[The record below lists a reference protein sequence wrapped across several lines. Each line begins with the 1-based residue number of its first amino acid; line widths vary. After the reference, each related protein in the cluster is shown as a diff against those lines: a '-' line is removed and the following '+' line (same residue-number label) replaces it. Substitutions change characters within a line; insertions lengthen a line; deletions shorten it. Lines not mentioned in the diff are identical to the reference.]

1 MVRYT
6 ESHPE
11 ELSDFTDTYLA
22 GLGIGLLASTAVS
35 LSSKLADLPLAGADA
50 VRLAFRMGIH
60 VCGVS
65 ENLEARE
72 LSENPDTWA
81 YVVHNIDPAT
91 AQKEL
96 DAMHSREEIPE
107 TGKIFVS
114 AISRTSVT
122 VSGPPARL
130 KALFNKSE
138 FFRRSKFI
146 ELPVYG
152 GLCHAPH
159 IYGLQDTQSI
169 IHGSPLNTFSTKS
182 RPVIPVYST
191 STGQPY
197 TAKTAADLFECVIS
211 ELLTQAICWDNVI
224 RGVID
229 RVNCTVASGAVLHCF
244 GNSIPLNDLNM
255 ALRNSMPDLKVS
267 INNLILWIS
276 QVAPRDTT
284 PRGTAQSKLAIVGM
298 SCRLPGGAINT
309 EKFWELLEKGMDV
322 SRQIPA
328 DRFNINTH
336 YDPTGKQLN
345 KSMTQYGCFIDEPG
359 LFDAPFFNMSPRE
372 AQVVDPQ
379 MRLALVTAY
388 EALECA
394 GYVGKRTAAT
404 QLQRIGTYYGQA
416 ADDYREVNQGQEVST
431 YYIPGGCR
439 AFGPGRINYFFKFA
453 GPSYSIDTACSSGL
467 AAIEVRARSCGILEI
482 KTLIDCHRSPARPFG
497 TATSILRSLAV
508 SMC

>member
-1 MVRYT
+1 M
-6 ESHPE
+6 
-11 ELSDFTDTYLA
+11 
-22 GLGIGLLASTAVS
+22 
-35 LSSKLADLPLAGADA
+35 AGADA

-60 VCGVS
+60 VQGVS

-72 LSENPDTWA
+72 LSESPDTWA
-81 YVVHNIDPAT
+81 YVVHNVDPAA

-96 DAMHSREEIPE
+96 DAMHSREEIPD

-138 FFRRSKFI
+138 FFRGSKFI
-146 ELPVYG
+146 ALPVYG

-159 IYGLQDTQSI
+159 IYGLQDMQSI
-169 IHGSPLNTFSTKS
+169 VYGSSLNTLSTKS
-182 RPVIPVYST
+182 WPVIPVYST
-191 STGQPY
+191 STGLPY
-197 TAKTAADLFECVIS
+197 PAKSAAELFERVVS
-211 ELLTQAICWDNVI
+211 ELLTQAIYWDHVI
-224 RGVID
+224 RGVVD
-229 RVNCTVASGAVLHCF
+229 RVKCTVASEAVLYCF
-244 GNSIPLNDLNM
+244 GNSIPLNDLNT
-255 ALRNSMPDLKVS
+255 ALKSSMPHLEVS
-267 INNLILWIS
+267 INNLMPWIS

-284 PRGTAQSKLAIVGM
+284 PRSTAQSKLAIVGM
-298 SCRLPGGAINT
+298 SCRLPGGATNT
-309 EKFWELLEKGMDV
+309 EKFWELLEKGLDV
-322 SRQIPA
+322 SQRIPA
-328 DRFNINTH
+328 DRFDIDTH

-388 EALECA
+388 EALESA
-394 GYVGKRTAAT
+394 GYVGNRTAAT

-467 AAIEVRARSCGILEI
+467 AAIEVRARSRGIPEI
-482 KTLIDCHRSPARPFG
+482 RR
-497 TATSILRSLAV
+497 R
-508 SMC
+508 

>member
-1 MVRYT
+1 MSGFIHLEYEKLILNHVVRYA
-6 ESHPE
+6 ENNPE
-11 ELSDFTDTYLA
+11 ELNDFGNTCLA
-22 GLGIGLLASTAVS
+22 GLGIGLLASTSVS
-35 LSSKLADLPLAGADA
+35 LSSTVADLPLAGADA

-60 VCGVS
+60 VQSVS

-72 LSENPDTWA
+72 LSESPDTWA
-81 YVVHNIDPAT
+81 YVVHNVDPAA

-96 DAMHSREEIPE
+96 DAMHCREEIPD
-107 TGKIFVS
+107 TGKIFIS
-114 AISRTSVT
+114 AVSRTSVT

-138 FFRRSKFI
+138 FFRGSKFI
-146 ELPVYG
+146 TLPVYG
-152 GLCHAPH
+152 GLCHASH
-159 IYGLQDTQSI
+159 IYGAQDTQSI
-169 IHGSPLNTFSTKS
+169 VHGSSLNALSKKAW
-182 RPVIPVYST
+182 PVIPVYST
-191 STGQPY
+191 STGLPY
-197 TAKTAADLFECVIS
+197 PAKNAVELFECVVS
-211 ELLTQAICWDNVI
+211 ELLTHAIYWDYVI
-224 RGVID
+224 RGLVD
-229 RVNCTVASGAVLHCF
+229 RVKCTDASEAVLYCF
-244 GNSIPLNDLNM
+244 GNSIPLNDLNT
-255 ALRNSMPDLKVS
+255 ALKSSTPHLEVS
-267 INNLILWIS
+267 IHDLMPWSS

-284 PRGTAQSKLAIVGM
+284 PRSTKQSKLAIVGM
-298 SCRLPGGAINT
+298 SCRLPGGATNT
-309 EKFWELLEKGMDV
+309 EKFWELLEKGLDV
-322 SRQIPA
+322 SRQIPS
-328 DRFNINTH
+328 DRFDVDTH

-388 EALECA
+388 EALERA
-394 GYVGKRTAAT
+394 GYVGNRTAAT

-467 AAIEVRARSCGILEI
+467 AAIEVRFSRVALSKSEDANRLS
-482 KTLIDCHRSPARPFG
+482 
-497 TATSILRSLAV
+497 
-508 SMC
+508 

>member
-1 MVRYT
+1 MFKVREIISSIYVARYV
-6 ESHPE
+6 ENHPE
-11 ELSDFTDTYLA
+11 ELHDFANTCLA

-35 LSSKLADLPLAGADA
+35 LSSTMADMPLAGADA

-60 VCGVS
+60 VQGVS

-72 LSENPDTWA
+72 LSESPDTWA
-81 YVVHNIDPAT
+81 YVVHNVEPA
-91 AQKEL
+91 AGQKEL
-96 DAMHSREEIPE
+96 DAMQSREGIPD
-107 TGKIFVS
+107 TGKIFIS
-114 AISRTSVT
+114 AVSRTSVT

-138 FFRRSKFI
+138 FYRGTKFI
-146 ELPVYG
+146 ALPVYG

-159 IYGLQDTQSI
+159 IYGVQDAKSI
-169 IHGSPLNTFSTKS
+169 IHGSSLNTLSAKS
-182 RPVIPVYST
+182 WPVMPVYST
-191 STGQPY
+191 STGLPY
-197 TAKTAADLFECVIS
+197 PAKDAEELFECVIT
-211 ELLTQAICWDNVI
+211 ELLTLAIYWDHVI

-229 RVNCTVASGAVLHCF
+229 RVKSTVASEVVLYCF
-244 GNSIPLNDLNM
+244 GNSIPLNDLHT
-255 ALRNSMPDLKVS
+255 ALKSSSPDLEIS
-267 INNLILWIS
+267 TDNLMPWIS
-276 QVAPRDTT
+276 QIPPRDTT
-284 PRGTAQSKLAIVGM
+284 PRSTAQSKLAIVGM
-298 SCRLPGGAINT
+298 SCRLPGGATNT
-309 EKFWELLEKGMDV
+309 EKFWELLENGLDV
-322 SRQIPA
+322 SRRIPA
-328 DRFNINTH
+328 DRFDIDTH

-359 LFDAPFFNMSPRE
+359 LFDGPFFNMSPRE

-388 EALECA
+388 EALERA
-394 GYVGKRTAAT
+394 GYVGNRTAAT

-467 AAIEVRARSCGILEI
+467 AAIEVRA
-482 KTLIDCHRSPARPFG
+482 
-497 TATSILRSLAV
+497 
-508 SMC
+508 

>member
-1 MVRYT
+1 M
-6 ESHPE
+6 
-11 ELSDFTDTYLA
+11 SDPANTCLA
-22 GLGIGLLASTAVS
+22 GLGIGLLASAAVS
-35 LSSKLADLPLAGADA
+35 LSLTLADLPLAGADA

-60 VCGVS
+60 VQGVS

-72 LSENPDTWA
+72 LSESPDTWA
-81 YVVHNIDPAT
+81 YVVHTVDPAA

-96 DAMHSREEIPE
+96 DGMYSREQIPD

-130 KALFNKSE
+130 KALFKKSE
-138 FFRRSKFI
+138 FFRMSKFI
-146 ELPVYG
+146 ALPVYG

-159 IYGLQDTQSI
+159 IYGLPDVQSI
-169 IHGSPLNTFSTKS
+169 VHGSSLNTPNTKS
-182 RPVIPVYST
+182 WPVMPVHST
-191 STGQPY
+191 STGLPY
-197 TAKTAADLFECVIS
+197 TAKSATELFELVVS
-211 ELLTQAICWDNVI
+211 ELLTQTICWDEVI
-224 RGVID
+224 RGIVD
-229 RVNCTVASGAVLHCF
+229 RANGTVASEAVLYCF
-244 GNSIPLNDLNM
+244 GNSIPLNDLKT
-255 ALRNSMPDLKVS
+255 ALKSSMPNLEVS
-267 INNLILWIS
+267 IDNLIPWIS
-276 QVAPRDTT
+276 QVVPRDTT
-284 PRGTAQSKLAIVGM
+284 PRSTAQSKLAIVGM
-298 SCRLPGGAINT
+298 SCRLPGGATNT
-309 EKFWELLEKGMDV
+309 EKFWELLEKGLDV
-322 SRQIPA
+322 SRRIPA
-328 DRFNINTH
+328 DRFDIDTH
-336 YDPTGKQLN
+336 YDPAGKQLN

-388 EALECA
+388 EALERA
-394 GYVGKRTAAT
+394 GYVGNRTAAT

-467 AAIEVRARSCGILEI
+467 AAIEVRVRSRGILEI
-482 KTLIDCHRSPARPFG
+482 RKDANGLS
-497 TATSILRSLAV
+497 
-508 SMC
+508 